1 MSDDK
6 KQELLYLLDQLN
18 KYLFE
23 LEQELE
29 DDIEIN
35 TDKWKEY
42 YLKLSKIHSVL
53 SNLHNEIYFS

>member
-1 MSDDK
+1 MNDDK

-18 KYLFE
+18 EYLFE

-35 TDKWKEY
+35 TDRWKEY
-42 YLKLSKIHSVL
+42 YLKLSKIHNVL
-53 SNLHNEIYFS
+53 LNLHNEIYFS

>member
-1 MSDDK
+1 MNDDK
-6 KQELLYLLDQLN
+6 KQWLLYLLDQLN
-18 KYLFE
+18 EYLFE

-35 TDKWKEY
+35 TDRWKEY

-53 SNLHNEIYFS
+53 SNLYNEIYFS

>member
-18 KYLFE
+18 EYLFE

-35 TDKWKEY
+35 TDKWEEY
-42 YLKLSKIHSVL
+42 YLKLSKIHSAL
-53 SNLHNEIYFS
+53 SNLHDEIYFS